1 MPAGL
6 FGKLPA
12 KRDFIATMA
21 PRRFLD
27 AWEPWLQTS
36 LAASRYTLG
45 ASWGDYYN
53 RAPLWR
59 FWLGPALFGEAT
71 AGVLMSSVD
80 GVGRAFPL
88 TLFAVGNE
96 RPPPPPEIE
105 SNDKWFEAAE
115 ALLLSALESGA
126 TFERLAGAA
135 AALPAPI
142 LHAPDSVTAGVKEL
156 PDRAVVAR
164 VGDARFGDAFERS
177 RQFGGARY
185 DSLTFW
191 WTIGGEGFP
200 PVALSVVGLPSAER
214 FADMLTGAFGPS
226 RTDEGGARDA

>member
-27 AWEPWLQTS
+27 AWSLLQTS

-71 AGVLMSSVD
+71 AGRLMSSVD

-88 TLFAVGNE
+88 TLFAVGTSG
-96 RPPPPPEIE
+96 RRRRRRSE
-105 SNDKWFEAAE
+105 SNDKWFEAA
-115 ALLLSALESGA
+115 
-126 TFERLAGAA
+126 
-135 AALPAPI
+135 
-142 LHAPDSVTAGVKEL
+142 
-156 PDRAVVAR
+156 
-164 VGDARFGDAFERS
+164 
-177 RQFGGARY
+177 
-185 DSLTFW
+185 
-191 WTIGGEGFP
+191 
-200 PVALSVVGLPSAER
+200 
-214 FADMLTGAFGPS
+214 
-226 RTDEGGARDA
+226 

>member
-36 LAASRYTLG
+36 LAASRYALG
-45 ASWGDYYN
+45 ASWSDYYN

-59 FWLGPALFGEAT
+59 FWLGPGLCGDT
-71 AGVLMSSVD
+71 TVGVVMSSVD

-88 TLFAVGNE
+88 TLLSTGNE
-96 RPPPPPEIE
+96 LPPPPPEIE

-115 ALLLSALESGA
+115 ALLLSALDSGA
-126 TFERLAGAA
+126 SFEQLAGAA
-135 AALPAPI
+135 AALPAPALLAADNVVEGI
-142 LHAPDSVTAGVKEL
+142 EEL

-164 VGDARFGDAFERS
+164 VRDAHFGEAFERS
-177 RQFGGARY
+177 RRFGGARY
-185 DSLTFW
+185 DSLSFW

-200 PVALSVVGLPSAER
+200 PIALSVAGLPSAER
-214 FADMLTGAFGPS
+214 FADMLTGAFGVS
-226 RTDEGGARDA
+226 RTDGGGAHEF

>member
-27 AWEPWLQTS
+27 LWEPWLQTS
-36 LAASRYTLG
+36 LAASRYALG
-45 ASWGDYYN
+45 AGWGDYYN

-59 FWLGPALFGEAT
+59 FWLGPGLFGDTT

-88 TLFAVGNE
+88 TLLSTGNE

-105 SNDKWFEAAE
+105 SNDKWFAAAE
-115 ALLLSALESGA
+115 ALLLSALDSGA
-126 TFERLAGAA
+126 TFEQLAGAA
-135 AALPAPI
+135 AALPAPTP
-142 LHAPDSVTAGVKEL
+142 HAPDVVATGVEEL
-156 PDRAVVAR
+156 SDRAVVAR
-164 VGDARFGDAFERS
+164 VGNARFAEAFERS

-185 DSLTFW
+185 DALSFW
-191 WTIGGEGFP
+191 WTTGGEGFQP
-200 PVALSVVGLPSAER
+200 MALSVVGLPSAER
-214 FADMLTGAFGPS
+214 FADMLTGAFGAG
-226 RTDEGGARDA
+226 RTDAGGGP